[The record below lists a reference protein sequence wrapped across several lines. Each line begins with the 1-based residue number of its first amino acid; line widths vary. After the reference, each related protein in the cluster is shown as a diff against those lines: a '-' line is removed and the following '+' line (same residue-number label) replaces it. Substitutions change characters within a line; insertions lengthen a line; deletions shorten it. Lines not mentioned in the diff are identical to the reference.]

1 LHKKLNYA
9 KKNGRQSFDKR
20 KAETISFQI
29 LLTIFICDQFYK
41 NDSCFKW

>member
-1 LHKKLNYA
+1 MRKKMI
-9 KKNGRQSFDKR
+9 DKVLISEI

-29 LLTIFICDQFYK
+29 LLTIFICDQFFK